1 MEYKSS
7 FKNLIIVGTVAAVC
21 AVATLFGG
29 SSAPIGSAINLSA
42 NIEIEQAFIQYIA
55 KYGKSYSSKDEIPKR
70 FESFAEN
77 FRIVQAHNANP
88 NALYQMEL
96 NQFADMPHTQS
107 SLKSFLETEG
117 VQDLA
122 LQQYIPQEI
131 PESVNWNMSGK
142 MNPVYD

>member
-29 SSAPIGSAINLSA
+29 SPAPIGSAINLSA

-88 NALYQMEL
+88 NALY
-96 NQFADMPHTQS
+96 
-107 SLKSFLETEG
+107 
-117 VQDLA
+117 
-122 LQQYIPQEI
+122 
-131 PESVNWNMSGK
+131 
-142 MNPVYD
+142 